1 MPYATVNGSNFASY
15 GGVSTTGGS
24 PTTNTVAGTGVVINP
39 SNNYVTTLPTSGGS
53 NTTNYVIT
61 DPGTFSLTGNLAVGS
76 LAVINDG
83 SATGPTIINLN
94 GWTLTVGGTTGSA
107 VAPLLVQGT
116 QNLTINSA
124 GGTGTGQNN
133 ANGAIVLSTTLP
145 DEGLLFTGGG
155 VTATINSPITG
166 SAGLTASGPGT
177 LNLAAT
183 NNSLAVNFTGNT
195 TLNGEG
201 VTDTITF
208 GGTPAGNFTLS
219 YNGATTG
226 PIAYSSTPSTLQSN
240 ILSAL
245 GGLSTLASTS
255 NVSVAVNTGA
265 TVATVTVPANLL
277 AAPAGTLSTSGT
289 VSVAYASAAGTLNLG
304 TASTPGSANA
314 VSSGTLNLI
323 SGILQ
328 ANTTVVL
335 TNAVTLTNSNLTIA
349 GSNNITITSTA
360 AAPFT
365 TQRRQRHAQ
374 RHQYGGHGAEL
385 VGGGKRAHRRCH
397 FDQAGNRCVDV
408 YEQRRRQQQ

>member
-1 MPYATVNGSNFASY
+1 M
-15 GGVSTTGGS
+15 
-24 PTTNTVAGTGVVINP
+24 
-39 SNNYVTTLPTSGGS
+39 
-53 NTTNYVIT
+53 
-61 DPGTFSLTGNLAVGS
+61 
-76 LAVINDG
+76 
-83 SATGPTIINLN
+83 
-94 GWTLTVGGTTGSA
+94 
-107 VAPLLVQGT
+107 APLLVQGT

-360 AAPFT
+360 ACAVTRSTAPT
-365 TQRRQRHAQ
+365 TRSTSPIRRP
-374 RHQYGGHGAEL
+374 
-385 VGGGKRAHRRCH
+385 RC
-397 FDQAGNRCVDV
+397 
-408 YEQRRRQQQ
+408 